1 MTGDRIPSGRMAEPE
16 VLAAG
21 GLLVRDDGRV
31 AVVHRPRYDDWSL
44 PKGKLDAGESF
55 EDGARR
61 EVWEETGVRGRI
73 REELQP
79 VEYVDRKGRD
89 KLVRWYRMDVDGEP
103 DEFVPND
110 EVDELRWLTP
120 GRGAG
125 PRRLRPRP
133 RAARDDRLI
142 GGRARSTRGRRM
154 PMRRTCNT
162 VTNASTSRR
171 PATASRAAS
180 PSPPTATA
188 AGCRT
193 SSTARSATS
202 SR

>member
-1 MTGDRIPSGRMAEPE
+1 MAEPE

-44 PKGKLDAGESF
+44 PKGKLDPGESF

-73 REELQP
+73 REQLQP

-110 EVDELRWLTP
+110 EIDELRWLTP
-120 GRGAG
+120 AEA
-125 PRRLRPRP
+125 LDLVDYDHD
-133 RAARDDRLI
+133 RALLGTI
-142 GGRARSTRGRRM
+142 
-154 PMRRTCNT
+154 
-162 VTNASTSRR
+162 V
-171 PATASRAAS
+171 
-180 PSPPTATA
+180 
-188 AGCRT
+188 
-193 SSTARSATS
+193 
-202 SR
+202 

>member
-1 MTGDRIPSGRMAEPE
+1 MTGDRIPSGPMAEPE

-44 PKGKLDAGESF
+44 PKGKLDPGESF

-73 REELQP
+73 REELRS

-110 EVDELRWLTP
+110 EIDELRWLTP
-120 GRGAG
+120 AEA
-125 PRRLRPRP
+125 LDVVDYDHD
-133 RAARDDRLI
+133 RALLGTI
-142 GGRARSTRGRRM
+142 
-154 PMRRTCNT
+154 
-162 VTNASTSRR
+162 V
-171 PATASRAAS
+171 
-180 PSPPTATA
+180 
-188 AGCRT
+188 
-193 SSTARSATS
+193 
-202 SR
+202 

>member
-1 MTGDRIPSGRMAEPE
+1 MAEPE

-44 PKGKLDAGESF
+44 PKGKLDPGESF

-110 EVDELRWLTP
+110 EIDELRWVSPAEALD
-120 GRGAG
+120 
-125 PRRLRPRP
+125 LVDYDHD
-133 RAARDDRLI
+133 RALLGTI
-142 GGRARSTRGRRM
+142 
-154 PMRRTCNT
+154 
-162 VTNASTSRR
+162 V
-171 PATASRAAS
+171 
-180 PSPPTATA
+180 
-188 AGCRT
+188 
-193 SSTARSATS
+193 
-202 SR
+202 